1 MKRSLLVAL
10 MTLATIVIGAFLIE
24 ETTEAQRQNR
34 PGQRQGGFGDFSEE
48 DIRRFRARSE
58 AGSSQSMMKDS
69 WAELTFTIKVDNETL
84 MKARSLYQKAV
95 DSAIK
100 ARKKADELALEPG
113 GFMDWEALQEKMV
126 GINNELK
133 SDLKQVLTV
142 EQIEKLEDYYQKRR
156 EERSQWGR

>member
-58 AGSSQSMMKDS
+58 AGSSQSMMKDL
-69 WAELTFTIKVDNETL
+69 WAELTFTIKVDNET
-84 MKARSLYQKAV
+84 
-95 DSAIK
+95 
-100 ARKKADELALEPG
+100 P
-113 GFMDWEALQEKMV
+113 F
-126 GINNELK
+126 LK
-133 SDLKQVLTV
+133 
-142 EQIEKLEDYYQKRR
+142 
-156 EERSQWGR
+156 

>member
-10 MTLATIVIGAFLIE
+10 MTLAPIVIGAFLIG

-34 PGQRQGGFGDFSEE
+34 PDQRQGGFGDFSEE

-100 ARKKADELALEPG
+100 ARK
-113 GFMDWEALQEKMV
+113 
-126 GINNELK
+126 
-133 SDLKQVLTV
+133 
-142 EQIEKLEDYYQKRR
+142 
-156 EERSQWGR
+156 

>member
-34 PGQRQGGFGDFSEE
+34 PDQRQGGFGDFSEE
-48 DIRRFRARSE
+48 DIRRVRARSE

-100 ARKKADELALEPG
+100 ARK
-113 GFMDWEALQEKMV
+113 
-126 GINNELK
+126 
-133 SDLKQVLTV
+133 
-142 EQIEKLEDYYQKRR
+142 
-156 EERSQWGR
+156 

>member
-10 MTLATIVIGAFLIE
+10 MTLATIVIGAFLIG

-34 PGQRQGGFGDFSEE
+34 PDQRQGDFSEE

-133 SDLKQVLTV
+133 SDLKRVLTV
-142 EQIEKLEDYYQKRR
+142 EQIEKLENYYQKRR